1 MSRKKCSSQ
10 GSGLGAFPHLS
21 ALVAGEVLVAVG
33 VSFWHVHGRCEG
45 LFVCE
50 QGRWD
55 VEAL

>member
-1 MSRKKCSSQ
+1 MPFHTFLRWL
-10 GSGLGAFPHLS
+10 LG
-21 ALVAGEVLVAVG
+21 VEVLAVG
-33 VSFWHVHGRCEG
+33 VSFWHVRGRCEG